1 MLNAIAGGTIGDGL
15 LKILLFLSK
24 PLKVTLALYSIITLL
39 IDVTLAL
46 IVLIRPGL
54 SVQMNVAV
62 QDERSVDQFHV
73 GSSAGVQVMVQVIVL
88 LEPVPAP
95 FVSPEELS
103 PSVRLVM
110 LETCHSVALAYN
122 ADVLPELLFRLTI
135 KQPFSS
141 MSCTDVVSDVFIPV
155 HSTL

>member
-1 MLNAIAGGTIGDGL
+1 M
-15 LKILLFLSK
+15 
-24 PLKVTLALYSIITLL
+24 
-39 IDVTLAL
+39 
-46 IVLIRPGL
+46 
-54 SVQMNVAV
+54 QMNVAV
-62 QDERSVDQFHV
+62 QVGKSGQFHV
-73 GSSAGVQVMVQVIVL
+73 GPFAGVQVMVQVIVL
-88 LEPVPAP
+88 LEPAPAP

-110 LETCHSVALAYN
+110 LETGHSVALAYK

>member
-1 MLNAIAGGTIGDGL
+1 MLSATAGGTNGDGA

-24 PLKVTLALYSIITLL
+24 PLKVTLALYSIIPLL

-88 LEPVPAP
+88 LEPAPAP
-95 FVSPEELS
+95 FVSPEELC

-110 LETCHSVALAYN
+110 LETGHSVALK

-141 MSCTDVVSDVFIPV
+141 MSCTDVVSDVLIPV